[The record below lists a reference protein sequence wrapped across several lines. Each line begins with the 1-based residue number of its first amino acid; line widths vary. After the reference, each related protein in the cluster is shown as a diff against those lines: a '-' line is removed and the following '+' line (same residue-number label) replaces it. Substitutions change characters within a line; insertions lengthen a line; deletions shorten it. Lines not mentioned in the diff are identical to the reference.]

1 MILSF
6 ILTVITSVNSHNGVN
21 NKIKNP
27 ASFLTGTTW
36 KVADDGVEP
45 QTTDLELSTSAS
57 VYIALC
63 DPSLYTL
70 QSDGVLK
77 YTVFLSSLSKEVSL
91 TGRWEISPDYK
102 TLTLKKRDESI
113 LLTYDI
119 IGTNRSFF
127 KLKRKCSK
135 TELQTSS
142 DVSVNITFV
151 PL

>member
-6 ILTVITSVNSHNGVN
+6 ILTVITGVSSYNGVN

-27 ASFLTGTTW
+27 TSILTGTTW

-45 QTTDLELSTSAS
+45 QTTDLELSTSAA
-57 VYIALC
+57 VFIALS

-70 QSDGVLK
+70 QSDGILK
-77 YTVFLSSLSKEVSL
+77 YTIFLPSLSEEVSL
-91 TGRWEISPDYK
+91 TGTWEISPDYK

-119 IGTNRSFF
+119 IGTKRTSF

-142 DVSVNITFV
+142 DVNVNITFV